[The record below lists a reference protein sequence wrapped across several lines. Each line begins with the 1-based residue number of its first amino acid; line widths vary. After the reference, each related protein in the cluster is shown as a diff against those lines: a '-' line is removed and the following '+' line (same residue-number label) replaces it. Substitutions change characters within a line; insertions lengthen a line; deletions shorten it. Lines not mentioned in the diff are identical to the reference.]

1 MTKQE
6 YEHMRNLAWLIL
18 INAKITEL
26 PIDETK
32 LASVLFE
39 KVDIDAD
46 KSRFENV
53 LEISKHILKMYGYD
67 TRYELCHALTVRLMA
82 PMIVL
87 KELNIKTKKELQNI
101 TDLPEK
107 EAEKRFERYEML
119 LKRNKFETSNFES
132 KVLRQFSKRRL

>member
-6 YEHMRNLAWLIL
+6 YEHTRNLAWLIL

-39 KVDIDAD
+39 KINIDAD

-53 LEISKHILKMYGYD
+53 LEISKHILEIYGYD

-87 KELNIKTKKELQNI
+87 KELNIKTKKELQDI

-107 EAEKRFERYEML
+107 EAEKRFKRYELL

-132 KVLRQFSKRRL
+132 KVLKQFKDG